1 MTRMER
7 EYART
12 TMNHIA
18 DIHVGIRLETQVVT
32 CLARLTAALHQPFN
46 IYGRVK
52 INQLFIEAITVWGG
66 QAGTINFHYDAIDPA
81 LAEQD
86 LSGVS
91 AAVTALARGLRVVFV
106 GGAVATAAVITATAG
121 VSDVICEAP
130 HIVGVRGGY
139 GYIGYENTG
148 AAVTSGTM
156 QVTVCYTPMDLGSN
170 MSANW

>member
-18 DIHVGIRLETQVVT
+18 DIHCGVRLETQVVT
-32 CLARLTAALHQPFN
+32 CLARMTAAAHTPFN

-52 INQLFIEAITVWGG
+52 INQLFIEAITAWGA
-66 QAGTINFHYDAIDPA
+66 QAGTILFNYDAIVPA
-81 LAEQD
+81 LAAQN
-86 LSGVS
+86 LSAVCGV
-91 AAVTALARGLRVVFV
+91 VTNLARGLRVVFV

-130 HIVGVRGGY
+130 HIVGVRDGY

-156 QVTVCYTPMDLGSN
+156 QVTICYTPMDLGSH